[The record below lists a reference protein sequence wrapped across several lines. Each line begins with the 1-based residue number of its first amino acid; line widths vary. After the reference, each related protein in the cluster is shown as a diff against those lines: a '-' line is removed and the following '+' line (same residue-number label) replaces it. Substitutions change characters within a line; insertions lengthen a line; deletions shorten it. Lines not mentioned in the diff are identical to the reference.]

1 MVIIIR
7 GCVSVTE
14 ARSCDFIWT
23 VWWTAVC
30 IFHNLIKHQHIISLD
45 LKLVELSWIHEHLA
59 ALDLKDLKICF
70 IQVVAAIVF
79 LLVQEVVS
87 LQKTNVTYH
96 ITTEQKLHSAHKCK
110 ANSNIPNFICK
121 TNCFCWFS
129 TSEHIFCNCSRRLAT
144 CQRTTPSS
152 VISHWPFMLTINELD

>member
-1 MVIIIR
+1 MSPESRGSSISWMVIIIR

-30 IFHNLIKHQHIISLD
+30 IFHNLIKHQHIIGLD

-79 LLVQEVVS
+79 FVVLLVQEVVS

-110 ANSNIPNFICK
+110 AKSN
-121 TNCFCWFS
+121 
-129 TSEHIFCNCSRRLAT
+129 SEHIFCNCSRRLAT
-144 CQRTTPSS
+144 CQRTTPPS